1 MYKSLFWNALK
12 TIFSQTKIF
21 CENKITILQG
31 CEEEI
36 IMYKKVNHVYALKI
50 IQTHFHRWLTYAQIS
65 QFLILFVPKFLF
77 LNLLLIVL
85 KPIFSN
91 DGCFVDGGL
100 LANIPLDS
108 CIKNSNCKE
117 NEILVWNKE
126 NHKDKLVYLNGLTF
140 IREFSEWFEGTGYNL
155 WIGTKRGP
163 KSYVEWRITEHS
175 LGSELK
181 ITVYPFF
188 FKKWPK
194 FIAFLPYYLYINP
207 KLTSYL
213 NSVVGGFKW
222 YLDKGTAVPRNHFGK
237 HRWFS

>member
-1 MYKSLFWNALK
+1 MIYIYLMKGFSSTSSQVFSQKPGELWNAISK
-12 TIFSQTKIF
+12 
-21 CENKITILQG
+21 ENNL
-31 CEEEI
+31 
-36 IMYKKVNHVYALKI
+36 ND
-50 IQTHFHRWLTYAQIS
+50 THPF
-65 QFLILFVPKFLF
+65 
-77 LNLLLIVL
+77 
-85 KPIFSN
+85 
-91 DGCFVDGGL
+91 
-100 LANIPLDS
+100 
-108 CIKNSNCKE
+108 CKE
-117 NEILVWNKE
+117 NEILVWNDE
-126 NHKDKLVYLNGLTF
+126 NHQDKLVYLNGLTF

-188 FKKWPK
+188 FRKWPK

>member
-1 MYKSLFWNALK
+1 MKGFNSSSSQVFSQKPDELWNAISK
-12 TIFSQTKIF
+12 
-21 CENKITILQG
+21 ENNL
-31 CEEEI
+31 
-36 IMYKKVNHVYALKI
+36 ND
-50 IQTHFHRWLTYAQIS
+50 THPF
-65 QFLILFVPKFLF
+65 
-77 LNLLLIVL
+77 
-85 KPIFSN
+85 
-91 DGCFVDGGL
+91 
-100 LANIPLDS
+100 
-108 CIKNSNCKE
+108 CKE

-194 FIAFLPYYLYINP
+194 FIAFLP
-207 KLTSYL
+207 
-213 NSVVGGFKW
+213 
-222 YLDKGTAVPRNHFGK
+222 
-237 HRWFS
+237 